1 MEIKYKKLGD
11 ICQFLQRSKR
21 LASYG
26 KDDGKYPFYTSSNIL
41 SKYCDKPDYNEELL
55 IFGTFGSANIKLSTN
70 FSCSNNNF
78 IIKINNKYA
87 TTKYIYY
94 YCQENIDKINNLFEG
109 SVIQFLTKI
118 NLKNLL
124 IPIPSFKL
132 QELIVKQYEL
142 KNNKIEKLKKE
153 IKTLE
158 LDNIIKN
165 ILLTDTKNTIYQ
177 DQIKKFNNII
187 KKANNDLNKVIKK
200 IDPLD

>member
-78 IIKINNKYA
+78 II
-87 TTKYIYY
+87 
-94 YCQENIDKINNLFEG
+94 KINNLFEG